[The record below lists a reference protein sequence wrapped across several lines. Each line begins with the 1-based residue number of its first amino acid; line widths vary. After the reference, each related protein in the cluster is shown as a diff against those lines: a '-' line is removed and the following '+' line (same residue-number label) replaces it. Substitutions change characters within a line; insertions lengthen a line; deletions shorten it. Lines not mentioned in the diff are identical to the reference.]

1 MDLDCGLLIKNI
13 DNSLIKMANESLAED
28 DITFSQLRIMAYMY
42 ENEGHKAH
50 MKDMERFYDVSQPTI
65 TGIIK
70 RLEQKGLVE
79 FEPDEHDHRVKIAV
93 LTDLGVEVTERQ
105 ENFRSGIQKVLL
117 SPLDKRERQ
126 QFMDMLEKIWASM
139 RKDGGIER

>member
-13 DNSLIKMANESLAED
+13 NNSLEKMANESLAED

-42 ENEGHKAH
+42 ESEGHKSH
-50 MKDMERFYDVSQPTI
+50 MKDIERFYDVSQPTI

-70 RLEQKGLVE
+70 RLGQKGLVE
-79 FEPDEHDHRVKIAV
+79 FEPDEHDRRVKIPV

-105 ENFRSGIQKVLL
+105 ESFRSGIQKMIL

-126 QFMDMLEKIWASM
+126 QFMDMLERIWTGM
-139 RKDGGIER
+139 RKDGGI